1 MTNISNMK
9 TMKVSDIIDVEKLKP
24 IVPAQEVVIA
34 PKKVRAKKKVV
45 GNEIVRSRKGHTRT
59 NKPVKLP
66 DNPTWIKQPNIITL
80 MSYNFGTLNV
90 RVLITVIEK
99 IQSAVEESI
108 HHFTKKDGF
117 NVEQLDLFKEIQNT
131 NVIRLEIQYAE
142 LGIKPNQY
150 DEVRAALRQLVTIPV
165 ELDAID
171 PDTGEECWK
180 LQGLLTAN
188 IPKKKGSRSFTV
200 EMNKDVAKIFVTVD
214 KGWTKFIKEVA
225 FATDSKYTVRM
236 YMLISK
242 WKDMG
247 GFQMNLDKFRKWL
260 QLEDKYPKY
269 KDLYKRVIRPAYEEL
284 FEKADCWFEMSES
297 FRLAETEPY
306 KLNFKVIKSA
316 LTEKEAEKLKLQCKN
331 IESLCARYLT
341 MTDKHII
348 QITPLVN
355 LTNYESI
362 LNKINFLI
370 SHIKANYGSIT
381 NIAEY
386 CTKAL
391 LSEFSQ
397 VPESIVGEEP
407 LN

>member
-1 MTNISNMK
+1 MK
-9 TMKVSDIIDVEKLKP
+9 TMKVSDVIDIENLKP
-24 IVPAQEVVIA
+24 IEPIQNPE
-34 PKKVRAKKKVV
+34 PKKKAVRAKKQVV
-45 GNEIVRSRKGHTRT
+45 GNEIVRTRKGHSRT

-99 IQSAVEESI
+99 IQAAVEESI
-108 HHFTKKDGF
+108 LHFTRKDGF
-117 NVEQLDLFKEIQNT
+117 NVEQLDLFKETQTT

-150 DEVRAALRQLVTIPV
+150 DDVRAALRQLVTIPV

-284 FEKADCWFEMSES
+284 FEKADCWFEMTES
-297 FRLAETEPY
+297 FKLAESEPY

-316 LTEKEAEKLKLQCKN
+316 LTDKEVEKLKIQCKN
-331 IESLCARYLT
+331 IESMCARHLM

-348 QITPLVN
+348 QILPLVS

-362 LNKINFLI
+362 LNKISYLI
-370 SHIKANYGSIT
+370 TYIKSNYGDI
-381 NIAEY
+381 NNVAEY

-391 LSEFSQ
+391 LTEFSQ

>member
-1 MTNISNMK
+1 MNKS
-9 TMKVSDIIDVEKLKP
+9 TMKISEIIEGNKLKP
-24 IVPAQEVVIA
+24 ITPGKEELPPQ
-34 PKKVRAKKKVV
+34 KKARAKKKVV
-45 GNEIVRSRKGHTRT
+45 GNEIVRSRKGHART
-59 NKPVKLP
+59 NLPVKLP

-108 HHFTKKDGF
+108 HHFTKKDGV
-117 NVEQLDLFKEIQNT
+117 NVEQLELFKEYQNQ

-150 DEVRAALRQLVTIPV
+150 DDVRAALRQLVTIPV

-188 IPKKKGSRSFTV
+188 IPKKKGSRSFNV

-297 FRLAETEPY
+297 FKISETEPY
-306 KLNFKVIKSA
+306 KLNFKVVKSA
-316 LTEKEAEKLKLQCKN
+316 LSEKETEKLLLQCKN
-331 IESLCARYLT
+331 IESLCTRHLT

-348 QITPLVN
+348 QIIPLVN
-355 LTNYESI
+355 LGNYESV
-362 LNKINFLI
+362 LNKINYLI
-370 SHIKANYGSIT
+370 NYVKANYGSIS

-391 LSEFSQ
+391 VSEFSII
-397 VPESIVGEEP
+397 PESIVGEEP